1 MVKMA
6 ELDFDSAKFLLN
18 MHPKPCEI
26 ICYHCQQSAE
36 KFLKGFIACN
46 GGKVSKTHDLLIL
59 NKECCKYYEEFK
71 EIQNQCIDLTDYG
84 VQLRYPYHL
93 EINEQ
98 DVEEGLKN
106 VEMIKE
112 FVLKVI
118 KNME

>member
-1 MVKMA
+1 M
-6 ELDFDSAKFLLN
+6 
-18 MHPKPCEI
+18 
-26 ICYHCQQSAE
+26 
-36 KFLKGFIACN
+36 
-46 GGKVSKTHDLLIL
+46 

-106 VEMIKE
+106 VEMTKE